1 LKHHGWVAASVRL
14 PTVSSSLDP
23 KVIAP
28 AEVEL

>member
-1 LKHHGWVAASVRL
+1 LKHHGWITTAVKL
-14 PTVSSSLDP
+14 PAIPAMDP